1 MDEQRKIKSFC
12 ALCVARCGAIATVER
27 GRFVSLEPDP
37 SHPTGQALC
46 AKGRASPELV
56 YSSDRLLHPLKRTR
70 PKGDADSGWQ
80 RVSWDEALDL
90 TASAMRR
97 IAEQH
102 RPEAFAFSVA
112 SGSTTASADFA
123 GWIRRLMN
131 AYGSPNLAGSLE
143 ICGWGRAL
151 ATRFTFGVGSVGVFP
166 GDAMP
171 DIANAGCLI
180 LWGYNPSMS
189 RLTHATATVEAA
201 RRGMKLIVIDPRRVG
216 LANKADV
223 WLRVRPGTDGAL
235 ALGLANLMIER
246 GWYDRDFIR
255 DWSNGPMLVRGD
267 TGRLLTERDVT
278 PGGSEQR
285 HLAWDSATGRSVV
298 HDLGD
303 RSLRTCRRES
313 CLGGR
318 VPDRYRDRAGDVPTG
333 VRALCRA
340 V

>member
-112 SGSTTASADFA
+112 SGSTTASADFS

-151 ATRFTFGVGSVGVFP
+151 ATRFTFGV
-166 GDAMP
+166 
-171 DIANAGCLI
+171 
-180 LWGYNPSMS
+180 
-189 RLTHATATVEAA
+189 E
-201 RRGMKLIVIDPRRVG
+201 
-216 LANKADV
+216 
-223 WLRVRPGTDGAL
+223 
-235 ALGLANLMIER
+235 
-246 GWYDRDFIR
+246 
-255 DWSNGPMLVRGD
+255 
-267 TGRLLTERDVT
+267 
-278 PGGSEQR
+278 
-285 HLAWDSATGRSVV
+285 VV
-298 HDLGD
+298 
-303 RSLRTCRRES
+303 S
-313 CLGGR
+313 CVL
-318 VPDRYRDRAGDVPTG
+318 RDRLRLGH
-333 VRALCRA
+333 
-340 V
+340 